1 MIRSLPVL
9 ALFLSLSLF
18 SFLHF
23 SQTLLV
29 RFVFFF
35 TPSFLHFLRI
45 IGITWYVGRPTSVL
59 FQPWRANQVS
69 TVHPPLWWVTVKH
82 RVTKLTP
89 GRVRSFKR
97 EKQTEFYATN
107 GVGFWSNGSHASL
120 RSFPTTPCSFSPFT
134 RLRLDREYCLFLT
147 FERRWILFV
156 NPGRW
161 FMFRSYRNLFQP
173 CSPSISPENKRW
185 NLQNFLSNW

>member
-1 MIRSLPVL
+1 MTLSVPWSDRY
-9 ALFLSLSLF
+9 LSLLSFSLSLFLF

-23 SQTLLV
+23 SQTLFV

-35 TPSFLHFLRI
+35 TPSFLHFVRI

-82 RVTKLTP
+82 RVTELTP
-89 GRVRSFKR
+89 RRVRSFKR
-97 EKQTEFYATN
+97 ETQTEFYATN

-120 RSFPTTPCSFSPFT
+120 DSFPTTPCFFSPFT

-156 NPGRW
+156 NPRRW
-161 FMFRSYRNLFQP
+161 FIFRSYRA
-173 CSPSISPENKRW
+173 
-185 NLQNFLSNW
+185 